1 MTILQVADSGKDSKH
16 FNTDE
21 ITRSMQIIVILNRI
35 IGRDETAREASS
47 FQKGMTLAQNVI
59 GRLALRGRTS
69 LVNKRTRIRLQRG
82 VTMFDEK
89 KPPASAGTPDG
100 RPRIDREPLLD
111 SHQAAAI
118 LKVHPRTLQR
128 LVHRGEIAAVHVG
141 KLWRFRASALTAWI
155 DRDIAS

>member
-1 MTILQVADSGKDSKH
+1 V
-16 FNTDE
+16 
-21 ITRSMQIIVILNRI
+21 
-35 IGRDETAREASS
+35 
-47 FQKGMTLAQNVI
+47 QK
-59 GRLALRGRTS
+59 
-69 LVNKRTRIRLQRG
+69 G

-89 KPPASAGTPDG
+89 KPPASAGAPDG

-141 KLWRFRASALTAWI
+141 KLWRFKASVLTEWI
-155 DRDIAS
+155 DKGMAS